1 MIACPECGCVID
13 KGRSIQDHRR
23 LFGLIRAAFH
33 QWSETHAFQPTSEE
47 QLRAWALV
55 QIGWTDVAKV
65 EIPAG
70 YAQGETERA
79 IFRTAVEGAC
89 RAIDG
94 PGGYH
99 ELRVGTSA
107 LEIVTARTINF
118 ATVGQREFGRI
129 RDGVEAAIENA
140 LGVTA
145 EQLLR
150 EKAA

>member
-1 MIACPECGCVID
+1 MHSCPECGCVID
-13 KGRSIQDHRR
+13 GGRSIQDHRR

-33 QWSETHAFQPTSEE
+33 QWNLSHAFQPTSEE

-55 QIGWTDVAKV
+55 QAGWTDVAKV
-65 EIPAG
+65 EIPQG
-70 YAQGETERA
+70 YAEGAVERA
-79 IFRTAVEGAC
+79 IFRAAVEGAC

-99 ELRVGTSA
+99 ELRVGHTA
-107 LEIVTARTINF
+107 LEIITARTINF
-118 ATVGQREFGRI
+118 QQVGQREFGRI
-129 RDGVEAAIENA
+129 RDGVEAAIESA
-140 LGVTA
+140 LGVPV